1 MRQFLYT
8 AAAAA
13 ALMVGSALAAQ
24 NAPANPPPPASNS
37 GQVAVSLPTSLPDV
51 GLVTPMTVD
60 QTTRLMLPV
69 RINGA
74 GPFPFIVDTG
84 AERTVLSREVA
95 QQLNLPVVG
104 RARVVGMAEAVETNL
119 VAPGD
124 LGLEHLTLE
133 TGDVPTFSQFN
144 IGAPG
149 LIGIDSLQGHK
160 VVIDFIAQRIDIRPS
175 EARRMQR
182 REESF
187 DDEAITVIARSRGG
201 RMILSNASI
210 DGHRVDI
217 IVDTGGQAS
226 VGNLALQRLVQR
238 TQRQPNG
245 LTPGELRTV
254 TGGTL
259 AVQRSQIERI
269 SVGGVDFT
277 ALPVAYADS
286 PAFTELGLGRRP
298 ALLLGMDALRLFDRI
313 AVDFAN
319 RRVTFDLPDGARRDN
334 AQRYAALSLPHM
346 PLTAAR

>member
-1 MRQFLYT
+1 MRQFLY
-8 AAAAA
+8 AAAAG

-24 NAPANPPPPASNS
+24 NTPADPPPASNS
-37 GQVAVSLPTSLPDV
+37 GQVAVSLPTSLPDA

-175 EARRMQR
+175 EARRQQR

-187 DDEAITVIARSRGG
+187 DDDAITVIARSRGG

-238 TQRQPNG
+238 TQRHPNG

-286 PAFTELGLGRRP
+286 PAFAELGLNRRP

-319 RRVTFDLPDGARRDN
+319 RRVTFDLPDGAQAPVHSRL
-334 AQRYAALSLPHM
+334 AGWPH
-346 PLTAAR
+346 PNGG